1 MVSFGVQMSPR
12 QALNFEIFNFHE
24 YLWCSSAKRENLE
37 EEKCVLSGLI
47 VRKIKKLKNCWV
59 WLEMNRKARDFESRR
74 QIEDLNRY
82 RKQNADLMREADHT
96 IQATSK
102 YKLTDFN
109 PQWKNQ
115 KNLRLRWAKLD
126 RLFVAIRKTPKRPKF
141 KSV

>member
-47 VRKIKKLKNCWV
+47 VRKIKKLKIVEFRWK
-59 WLEMNRKARDFESRR
+59 WTARHVISSLGDKLRTWIDIANKM
-74 QIEDLNRY
+74 QIWCARLTTQF
-82 RKQNADLMREADHT
+82 KQQVSTQIDR
-96 IQATSK
+96 
-102 YKLTDFN
+102 FN

-115 KNLRLRWAKLD
+115 KNLRLQWAKLD
-126 RLFVAIRKTPKRPKF
+126 RLFVAIRRTLKLPKF